1 MKTQSNDK
9 AKRRARRAN
18 AKKFDTMMK
27 YYEEEQPVDMDSY
40 FLDIDTYEDIEAAP
54 SGLSLPQEKAE
65 CYYWYANC
73 IISFID
79 SWIPDVE
86 NGGTSNS

>member
-40 FLDIDTYEDIEAAP
+40 FLDIDSYEDIEAATSSLSIP
-54 SGLSLPQEKAE
+54 SRQGDADW
-65 CYYWYANC
+65 YY
-73 IISFID
+73 
-79 SWIPDVE
+79 
-86 NGGTSNS
+86 